1 MGVLGWI
8 VFGLVVGIVAKF
20 LMPGRDPGGFV
31 VTVLLGIVGALLD
44 GYLGGRLLGW
54 YREGD
59 AASFRDGRSG
69 RDHRAGRLPAAG
81 PKGAA
86 LAQVRAPTPFEVRGP
101 YNATRG
107 AYGPRRGRT
116 HPETGREVSDATA

>member
-31 VTVLLGIVGALLD
+31 VTVLLGIVGALL
-44 GYLGGRLLGW
+44 GEYLGRGLG

-59 AASFRDGRSG
+59 ADGSSG
-69 RDHRAGRLPAAG
+69 RDHRAGRLPAVG

-86 LAQVRAPTPFEVRGP
+86 LAQARARTPVEVRTLMMQLAEP
-101 YNATRG
+101 MAPAEVEPTRRPG
-107 AYGPRRGRT
+107 ARVQTRPRD
-116 HPETGREVSDATA
+116 P